1 MRITEFHKPITAQTL
16 NENLQKVFGQRINL
30 DSFTLEQMYD
40 ARNKLRTRVYDFESN
55 QGYNAVYEDES
66 HTKNKMFL
74 DVLNAAIAERES
86 RPEEI
91 TFTEMEEIVLDKVG
105 EGVIE
110 FAQLPEELQEK
121 VLAAAGSDQQLAE
134 KVKNAYAVGMAK
146 AKELTGDE
154 PPLKK
159 STITK
164 AHDIA
169 KAVKKNENQELQGK
183 IVTEGEEEKAEF
195 IMSARDMVDRITG
208 WMEDTANMQAENMLK
223 LVDAIRDELGTD
235 VAMEFESIM
244 KPALATVYTALESSR
259 QQLTQGVGLL
269 TGEGGGEMMGAEP
282 AGELGA
288 EELPP
293 EPGAEDDLAAEPGAE
308 DEFAAAAPAAGGEEE
323 AGRAKR
329 ESIEFSRRLAT
340 ILAPKKK

>member
-1 MRITEFHKPITAQTL
+1 MRITEFQKPITAEAL
-16 NENLQKVFGQRINL
+16 NENVQRMFGQKINL

-40 ARNKLRTRVYDFESN
+40 ARNKLRTRIHSFESDN
-55 QGYNAVYEDES
+55 GYSAVYEDES

-86 RPEEI
+86 RPEDI
-91 TFTEMEEIVLDKVG
+91 TFTEMEQMVLDKVD

-121 VLAAAGSDQQLAE
+121 VIAAAGSDQQLAE
-134 KVKNAYAVGMAK
+134 KAPEGWEGTVKAMKKHKDEIDNPYALAHYMKNKGYK
-146 AKELTGDE
+146 SHKKESVE
-154 PPLKK
+154 E
-159 STITK
+159 S
-164 AHDIA
+164 
-169 KAVKKNENQELQGK
+169 

-223 LVDAIRDELGTD
+223 LVDAIRDEMGSD

-259 QQLTQGVGLL
+259 QQLTQGVGIL
-269 TGEGGGEMMGAEP
+269 TGQGDPEMMGSEP
-282 AGELGA
+282 TDDFGDTDDF
-288 EELPP
+288 
-293 EPGAEDDLAAEPGAE
+293 GAEDELAAEPDSEGE
-308 DEFAAAAPAAGGEEE
+308 DEFATAASAAGGEEE

-329 ESIEFSRRLAT
+329 ESVEFSRRLAT
-340 ILAPKKK
+340 LLAPKKK